1 MANQGLG
8 VFAGNFAEA
17 FSGAI
22 GQKKDR
28 KDKDALA
35 KQQAKLIELQL
46 QAGQVKLNA
55 QTTLADLMTGT
66 VEEFVPAEP
75 TTTPEGRFEVP
86 QFTNA
91 SQQPMD
97 LASIL
102 SDPEG
107 QLAAVQSGALNIGDL
122 LDFQAKQDALESF
135 RGAGDSGG
143 GSGRTDASGQPEFIP
158 GPSTTQIDTSGKQVI
173 SRPMVANPAFQETAV
188 AQTGA
193 SSVKHS
199 IAGVDQAIA
208 LMGTLEGT
216 ALQAGSPF
224 GDISGQLQSGASALG
239 VSDFFGLDKTA
250 PQRRQRVK
258 KLFAEN
264 LLSGEQIKT
273 LGALGQISNAKL
285 ELVSAAS
292 ADLENGILANS
303 LQMLDALQIKVENA
317 EILGFPVDNP
327 RAVLQNIA
335 ERREKI
341 TQELFGG
348 TQDGVTLGNGQPL
361 FSGAEG
367 RTSRLQQQITA
378 IKSMGAEAIL
388 DLHSSGTVLTQEAR
402 KAATARLKEL
412 NKAFNDSKPQITAI
426 KEMGLTQL
434 QQLLQSGGTLVGDTK
449 RAIDARWKELAPGR
463 KMLKMKVAM
472 EIASARESISKQ
484 ISVIKDFSEDDLV
497 QLAESGLQLADDVR
511 AEAERRW
518 DELNAGK

>member
-1 MANQGLG
+1 MG
-8 VFAGNFAEA
+8 FADA
-17 FSGAI
+17 FLRAKEGKRRDAI
-22 GQKKDR
+22 
-28 KDKDALA
+28 A
-35 KQQAKLIELQL
+35 KQQAKLIEMQL
-46 QAGQVKLNA
+46 QGGEIKVTA
-55 QTTLADLMTGT
+55 QTKLAELMTGS

-75 TTTPEGRFEVP
+75 TLTPGGREIP

-91 SQQPMD
+91 SKDPLSLID
-97 LASIL
+97 IL
-102 SDPEG
+102 TGESPEG
-107 QLAAVQSGALNIGDL
+107 QLAAIQSGVVSGGDVLN
-122 LDFQAKQDALESF
+122 FQARQDALESF
-135 RGAGDSGG
+135 RGAGGGSDSG
-143 GSGRTDASGQPEFIP
+143 RIDANGNPEFIP
-158 GPSTTQIDTSGKQVI
+158 GPTTTQIDTSGKQVI
-173 SRPMVANPAFQETAV
+173 SQTMAKNPLFQEAAA

-199 IAGVDQAIA
+199 IASVDQAIA

-216 ALQAGSPF
+216 PLQAGSPF
-224 GDISGQLQSGASALG
+224 GDVFGLVQSGASALG

-273 LGALGQISNAKL
+273 LGALGTISNAKL
-285 ELVSAAS
+285 ELVSDAS

-317 EILGFPVDNP
+317 EILGLPVENP
-327 RAVLQNIA
+327 GAVLQNIK
-335 ERREKI
+335 ERRAKLTE
-341 TQELFGG
+341 ELFGG
-348 TQDGVTLGNGQPL
+348 AQDGVSFGNGRPL

-367 RTSRLQQQITA
+367 IASRAQQQITA
-378 IKSMGAEAIL
+378 IKSMSAEAIL
-388 DLHSSGTVLTQEAR
+388 DLHSSGTVLTQQAR

-412 NKAFNDSKPQITAI
+412 NEAFNKSKPQIAAI
-426 KEMGLTQL
+426 KKMGMAQL
-434 QQLLQSGGTLVGDTK
+434 QQLLQSGGTFVGDTK
-449 RAIDARWKELAPGR
+449 KALDDRWKALAPGR

-472 EIASARESISKQ
+472 EIASARESVSKQ
-484 ISVIKDFSEDDLV
+484 ISAIKDFSEDDLV